1 MQGSRSE
8 MFQKSSKANRQYDDG
23 TGKRSSYHKKNNN
36 QYKSQMKKSKFDE

>member
-23 TGKRSSYHKKNNN
+23 TGKRSSYQKKNNN
-36 QYKSQMKKSKFDE
+36 QYKSQMKNSKFYE